1 MLLTLPFFAL
11 FHTFLKMANRLPQDS
26 PPLQKLLPVRPG
38 LNILIL
44 YAMGQLGWSLA
55 SFGVGNLL
63 IYFYMPPEQG
73 TPIFPSLIYQ
83 GAVLG
88 VLTLI
93 GIVSAGGRVLDGIVD
108 PLVANWSDRKKSSF
122 GKRRWFMCL
131 GAVPF
136 ALFATLVFFVPDTSE
151 SATNFLWLAVVIAL
165 YYFFFAVYV
174 IPYNALMAELGHTPQ
189 DRLLISTLVS
199 VTWALGFVLGNSA
212 YALQGVF
219 ENMGHTPVRAFQ
231 YTVALLHGIAL
242 LFMLLPAIFLNEKR
256 YARQSPSEHSLRQAL
271 SAVFSNRNFRWFLAS
286 FLLYWLALTFI
297 QLGIGFYTTLLLG
310 LDKSMAFTFSL
321 LSFLTSFL
329 LYFPV
334 NLLVKKWG
342 KRRAMLA
349 AYLLFGV
356 IFAVVAVVKSIP
368 LPKEWLLYG
377 LAVAA
382 AAPLA
387 TFGILPNAIIGDEV
401 EREEQES
408 GKQLAGM
415 FFGVSAFTMKV
426 GISLANL
433 IFPSLLLFGKS
444 SENPLGVQCTAVAA
458 LVFCLAGWWA
468 FGKYR
473 E

>member
-1 MLLTLPFFAL
+1 MAKRL
-11 FHTFLKMANRLPQDS
+11 FSDT
-26 PPLQKLLPVRPG
+26 PPLQAVLPVRPG

-55 SFGVGNLL
+55 SFAVGNLL
-63 IYFYMPPEQG
+63 VYFYMPPEQG

-83 GAVLG
+83 SAVLG

-93 GIVSAGGRVLDGIVD
+93 GVVSAGGRVLDGIVD
-108 PLVANWSDRKKSSF
+108 PIVANWSDRKESSF
-122 GKRRWFMCL
+122 GKRRWFMRL

-136 ALFATLVFFVPDTSE
+136 ALFATLVFFPPESSE
-151 SATNFLWLAVVIAL
+151 SATNFFWLAIIIAL
-165 YYFFFAVYV
+165 YYFFFAFYV
-174 IPYNALMAELGHTPQ
+174 IPYNALLAELGHTPQ
-189 DRLLISTLVS
+189 DRLLISTLLSVS
-199 VTWALGFVLGNSA
+199 WALGFVLGNSA

-219 ENMGHTPVRAFQ
+219 ENMGQSPVQAFQ
-231 YTVALLHGIAL
+231 NTVILLHAIAL
-242 LFMLLPAIFLNEKR
+242 VFMLMPALFLNEKR
-256 YARQSPSEHSLRQAL
+256 YARQAPSEHGIHESI
-271 SAVFSNRNFRWFLAS
+271 SAVFKNRNFRWFLAS

-297 QLGIGFYTTLLLG
+297 QLGVGFYTTLLLG
-310 LDKSMAFTFSL
+310 LDKSMAFTFSV

-329 LYFPV
+329 LYYPMSF
-334 NLLVKKWG
+334 LVKKWG
-342 KRRAMLA
+342 KRRAMLI
-349 AYLLFGV
+349 AYLIFGA
-356 IFAVVAVVKSIP
+356 IFAVVAFVKLIP
-368 LPKEWLLYG
+368 LPKTWLLYG
-377 LAVAA
+377 LAIAA

-387 TFGILPNAIIGDEV
+387 IFGILPNAIIGDEV
-401 EREEQES
+401 EREERES

-444 SENPLGVQCTAVAA
+444 SDNPLGVQCTALAA

>member
-1 MLLTLPFFAL
+1 MAKRLTPNSQPLQPL
-11 FHTFLKMANRLPQDS
+11 HPIR
-26 PPLQKLLPVRPG
+26 PPLGV
-38 LNILIL
+38 LIL
-44 YAMGQLGWSLA
+44 YATGQLGWSLA
-55 SFGVGNLL
+55 SFAVGNLL
-63 IYFYMPPEQG
+63 VYFYMPPEQG
-73 TPIFPSLIYQ
+73 EPIFPPLIFQ

-88 VLTLI
+88 LLTLI

-108 PLVANWSDRKKSSF
+108 PLVANWSDRKQSSF
-122 GKRRWFMCL
+122 GKRRWFMLL
-131 GAVPF
+131 GALPF
-136 ALFATLVFFVPDTSE
+136 ALFATLVFFPPDNSE
-151 SATNFLWLAVVIAL
+151 SASNFLWLAIVIAL
-165 YYFFFAVYV
+165 YYFFFAFYV

-199 VTWALGFVLGNSA
+199 ITWALGFVLGNSA

-219 ENMGHTPVRAFQ
+219 EGMGQSPLQAFQ
-231 YTVALLHGIAL
+231 STVMLLHAIAL
-242 LFMLLPAIFLNEKR
+242 VFMLLPAIFLNENR
-256 YARQSPSEHSLRQAL
+256 YARQAPSEHGLRQSL
-271 SAVFSNRNFRWFLAS
+271 LAVFGNRNFRWFLAS

-297 QLGIGFYTTLLLG
+297 QLGVGFYTTLLLG

-329 LYFPV
+329 LYFPM

-342 KRRAMLA
+342 KRRVMLA
-349 AYLLFGV
+349 AYLVFGA
-356 IFAVVAVVKSIP
+356 IFLVVTLVKNIP

-401 EREEQES
+401 EREERES

-433 IFPSLLLFGKS
+433 IFPSLLLLGKS
-444 SENPLGVQCTAVAA
+444 SENPFGVQCTALAA
-458 LVFCLAGWWA
+458 MVFCLAGWWA

-473 E
+473 EAG

>member
-1 MLLTLPFFAL
+1 MAKRL
-11 FHTFLKMANRLPQDS
+11 FSDA
-26 PPLQKLLPVRPG
+26 PPLQALLPVRPG

-55 SFGVGNLL
+55 SFAVGNLL
-63 IYFYMPPEQG
+63 VYFYMPPEQG

-83 GAVLG
+83 SAVLG

-93 GIVSAGGRVLDGIVD
+93 GVVSAGGRVLDGIVD
-108 PLVANWSDRKKSSF
+108 PIVANWSDRKESSF
-122 GKRRWFMCL
+122 GKRRWFMLL

-136 ALFATLVFFVPDTSE
+136 ALFATLVFFPPESSE
-151 SATNFLWLAVVIAL
+151 SATNFFWLAIIIAL
-165 YYFFFAVYV
+165 YYFFFAFYV

-189 DRLLISTLVS
+189 DRLLISTLLSVS
-199 VTWALGFVLGNSA
+199 WALGFVLGNSA

-219 ENMGHTPVRAFQ
+219 ENMGQSPVQAFQ
-231 YTVALLHGIAL
+231 NTVILLHAIAL
-242 LFMLLPAIFLNEKR
+242 VFMLLPALFLNEKR
-256 YARQSPSEHSLRQAL
+256 YARQAPSEHGIRESI
-271 SAVFSNRNFRWFLAS
+271 SAVFRNRNFRWFLAS

-297 QLGIGFYTTLLLG
+297 QLGVGFYTTLLLG
-310 LDKSMAFTFSL
+310 LDKSMAFTFSV

-329 LYFPV
+329 LYFPMSFM
-334 NLLVKKWG
+334 VKKWG
-342 KRRAMLA
+342 KRRAMLT
-349 AYLLFGV
+349 AYLIFGA
-356 IFAVVAVVKSIP
+356 IFAVVAFVKMIP
-368 LPKEWLLYG
+368 LPKTWLLYG
-377 LAVAA
+377 LAIAA

-387 TFGILPNAIIGDEV
+387 IFGILPNAIIGDEV
-401 EREEQES
+401 EREERES

-444 SENPLGVQCTAVAA
+444 SDNPLGVQYTALAA